1 MSSVA
6 LANPKLVKASGQI
19 PRQGETRTS
28 GQNSTAPATSLKGV
42 VVYYSATGSTAK
54 VAKAIYRGMKTSM
67 ECDIIPMKKADP
79 EAISKY
85 DVIGIGT
92 PLWQSREP
100 ANVKMFTYK
109 MSQLDG
115 KLGFL
120 FCTHGAEPSGLFYS
134 LAVNLRKKGLTIMGW
149 HDWYGSQS
157 LVLHMPK
164 PYWTDG
170 HPDNIDLMEA
180 EAWGKAMADHA
191 RRITSGSKAII
202 PEIPSGAGADPLWQ
216 FRSSGGGGAGP
227 SQAARGT
234 DSSAGTGGLPPSGG
248 PNRSGGQPTASPI
261 PEFQMANCVYPK
273 CKACA
278 DNCPANAIDLSQN
291 PPAVKD
297 TCIHC
302 ALCEKMCYYDAI
314 SYKSDKTEHVI
325 DTAKCAYPKC
335 TLCADKCPMNAIQL
349 ERKPPYFKHNCEGCD
364 MCWSLCPKG
373 AIEITNLAE
382 THGRMGTGIGNPD
395 GPFARNVDLAEAKGK
410 FRRLTPLEKIGA
422 PMYMNKNIPRLVITE
437 E

>member
-1 MSSVA
+1 MSSIA
-6 LANPKLVKASGQI
+6 LSTPKLMHAAGQTPQQGITDASGQTGAA
-19 PRQGETRTS
+19 QTK
-28 GQNSTAPATSLKGV
+28 SLKGV

-79 EAISKY
+79 KAISKY

-100 ANVKMFTYK
+100 ANVRMFTYN

-134 LAVNLRKKGLTIMGW
+134 LAVNLRKKGLTIIGW

-170 HPDNIDLMEA
+170 HPDDIDLREA
-180 EAWGKAMADHA
+180 EAWGQAMAEHA
-191 RRITSGSKAII
+191 RRITAGSKAII
-202 PEIPSGAGADPLWQ
+202 PEIPTGANADTLWQ
-216 FRSSGGGGAGP
+216 FRLTGGGGAGP
-227 SQAARGT
+227 TPAARVA
-234 DSSAGTGGLPPSGG
+234 AGLTGAGAPPASGG
-248 PNRSGGQPTASPI
+248 QTQSGGQPTASPL
-261 PEFQMANCVYPK
+261 PEFEMASCVYPK

-278 DNCPANAIDLSQN
+278 ENCPANAIDLSQN

-297 TCIHC
+297 TCTHC
-302 ALCEKMCYYDAI
+302 ALCERMCSYDAI
-314 SYKSDKTEHVI
+314 AYKSNKTEHVI
-325 DTAKCAYPKC
+325 DTAKCDYPKC
-335 TLCADKCPMNAIQL
+335 TLCADKCPMSAIRL

-364 MCWSLCPKG
+364 MCWSICPKG

-382 THGRMGTGIGNPD
+382 THMRMGKGIANAD
-395 GPFARNVDLAEAKGK
+395 GPFARNVDLAEARGK
-410 FRRLTPLEKIGA
+410 FRRLTPLEKIGE